1 MEDPQNQSL
10 VFRINERL
18 LQTRPPRL
26 TLAATLTSLRKQVRA
41 NDLDANFVV
50 NILDE
55 NRLLPY
61 MISHRKDLVDVSLGR
76 NTNASKIGDL
86 IVSEECIKGTYDL
99 CISFLEFVL
108 DILKKDNYRDTTR
121 TMLASVTYIANEIYT
136 CHHIWTYKNISDM
149 TKISCL
155 CTEIFHHI
163 IANTREPTHETQ
175 YSDLEIVCILSLSQ
189 NQAHK
194 QLLDVIVEG
203 KNLIEKSIE
212 KLSISDELSLRNLPD
227 VTSVRQSL
235 FIFNRLF
242 LHNKYLRQYFC
253 DTDQSTQQVKQ
264 LLPSESKLQSSN
276 SSTFM
281 TNIEKALF
289 DTSVRPGC
297 LQYIFSYIYQK
308 KDSVTACLAV
318 DLIKNIAK
326 KFSMSLMASLGSG
339 ADKVCEFFVECL
351 ACKESNIDLE
361 VAILD
366 LLSTCVKHQPGLIEL
381 FLNYKNE
388 SDQNSKSSLDV
399 VMDLLKECR
408 NHHEDKHRLLH
419 TYMVKFILTFWRKHH
434 SAIDQLDKADEFWES
449 LVHPLLEFLDSD
461 RAKENPSSTS
471 QTVSS
476 SQLLDDKLNSYV
488 LMILAR
494 EIFCLN
500 ASISERKI
508 NPKLT
513 QILDQLSKKDLLS
526 KYSSFLMRARLLVST
541 GIYKSAEYNRALNG
555 WRDFLVSYAKFKPF
569 EATPIVQNQIIS
581 DILNCLA
588 TELRMEANLNKE
600 RVATTGEILLLVW
613 SKWMSK
619 TDPCGADK
627 FDSVHELLYLV
638 DSVKE
643 YLPFLFL
650 LTFQSVI
657 NLYLVRNDEFLR
669 KTARTFNLLVPAL
682 QLMQFSL
689 RVMDKN
695 INEQSRK
702 PDYSY
707 QPGVESRLC
716 LTSLMALRFIFD
728 VSKSHLNIW
737 IGYLHNNLNTDYLVQ
752 FLTLLINKRAGAEVC
767 LSLIEMLLCLSSI
780 KETAEYMNK
789 TGLLDSLAR
798 LYFDSEKADQEWLP
812 VYHQFIRLNAAMM
825 VLLDKEY
832 MSTAVDFISMHCIRI
847 CEVLESH
854 DTLVRGANKAEVSVS
869 LFLIGLVQKHAPLWK
884 KRDPAT
890 FEVISKAVGT
900 FRYQLEVEKF
910 EWSQLE

>member
-1 MEDPQNQSL
+1 MDDIQTQPL
-10 VFRINERL
+10 VFRINEKL

-26 TLAATLTSLRKQVRA
+26 TLAATLTALRKQVRA
-41 NDLDANFVV
+41 DDLDANFVV

-61 MISHRKDLVDVSLGR
+61 MISHRKNLSDVSLGR

-86 IVSEECIKGTYDL
+86 IVSEECIKGTYEL

-108 DILKKDNYRDTTR
+108 DILRKDNYKDTTR
-121 TMLASVTYIANEIYT
+121 TMLASVTYMANEIYT

-163 IANTREPTHETQ
+163 IANIREPTETSQ
-175 YSDLEIVCILSLSQ
+175 YSELEIVCILSLSQ

-203 KNLIEKSIE
+203 KSSIEKSIE
-212 KLSISDELSLRNLPD
+212 ELSISDELSLRNLPN

-235 FIFNRLF
+235 FIFNKLF
-242 LHNKYLRQYFC
+242 LHSKHLKQYFC
-253 DTDQSTQQVKQ
+253 DSDSSKDVKH
-264 LLPSESKLQSSN
+264 
-276 SSTFM
+276 SSTSGQQLQASGSSAFM

-297 LQYIFSYIYQK
+297 LQYVFSFIYQK

-318 DLIKNIAK
+318 DLIKNVAK
-326 KFSMSLMASLGSG
+326 KFSMSLMASLGSS
-339 ADKVCEFFVECL
+339 AEKVCEFFVECL
-351 ACKESNIDLE
+351 ASKESSVDLE

-381 FLNYKNE
+381 FLNFKKE
-388 SDQNSKSSLDV
+388 SDKTSKSSLDV

-408 NHHEDKHRLLH
+408 TRGDGHKLLH
-419 TYMVKFILTFWRKHH
+419 TYMVKFLLTFWRKHH
-434 SAIDQLDKADEFWES
+434 SAIEQLDKADEFWDS
-449 LVHPLLEFLDSD
+449 LVHPLLEFISSE
-461 RAKENPSSTS
+461 RVKECSTS
-471 QTVSS
+471 TNTTVSS
-476 SQLLDDKLNSYV
+476 FNLLDDKLNSYI

-500 ASISERKI
+500 ANISERKI
-508 NPKLT
+508 NPNLT
-513 QILDQLSKKDLLS
+513 RIFDDLSSKGLLS
-526 KYSSFLMRARLLVST
+526 KYSSFLKQARLLLTT
-541 GIYKSAEYNRALNG
+541 GIYKSEEYSRVLNG
-555 WRDFLVSYAKFKPF
+555 WRDFLVSFAKFKPF
-569 EATPIVQNQIIS
+569 ETSLDVQDRIIS
-581 DILNCLA
+581 DLLFCLSA
-588 TELRMEANLNKE
+588 ELQLGSSLDKE
-600 RVATTGEILLLVW
+600 RVATTGETLLLIW
-613 SKWMSK
+613 TKWMSK
-619 TDPCGADK
+619 TEACSPDK
-627 FDSVHELLYLV
+627 FDSLQELLYLV

-650 LTFQSVI
+650 LTFQSI
-657 NLYLVRNDEFLR
+657 MNLYLIRNDEFLR
-669 KTARTFNLLVPAL
+669 KSTRSFNLIVPAL
-682 QLMQFSL
+682 QLVQFSL
-689 RVMDKN
+689 RVMDKSV
-695 INEQSRK
+695 NEQSRK
-702 PDYSY
+702 PGFNY
-707 QPGVESRLC
+707 QSGLESRLC
-716 LTSLMALRFIFD
+716 LTSLMALRFTLD

-737 IGYLHNNLNTDYLVQ
+737 IDYLHNNLNTDYLVQ

-780 KETAEYMNK
+780 RETGEYMSK

-798 LYFDSEKADQEWLP
+798 LYFDSEKADQEWLA
-812 VYHQFIRLNAAMM
+812 VYHHLIRLNASMM
-825 VLLDKEY
+825 VLLDKQY

-854 DTLVRGANKAEVSVS
+854 DTLVRGANKTEVSIT
-869 LFLIGLVQKHAPLWK
+869 LFLIGLIQKHSPLWK
-884 KRDPAT
+884 KKDAAT
-890 FEVISKAVGT
+890 FEAISKAVGT